1 MSYYG
6 NFINESTLI
15 NEGKFLNKLKKVF
28 SKKKEN
34 TQKEFKPF
42 CSEDEYAKIE
52 PIIKKAFNEY
62 GKIINKVLK
71 DNKVSYAKF
80 IPYDSDTKESICE
93 FGVADIFYFD
103 IFEYANI
110 QKLNAREIT
119 YEDLHNDGGFFKLVD
134 EIKSKLPNIE
144 GIRFNEMVDGMD
156 WDDYISEIVISK
168 SLLK

>member
-52 PIIKKAFNEY
+52 PIIKK
-62 GKIINKVLK
+62 
-71 DNKVSYAKF
+71 
-80 IPYDSDTKESICE
+80 SI
-93 FGVADIFYFD
+93 
-103 IFEYANI
+103 
-110 QKLNAREIT
+110 
-119 YEDLHNDGGFFKLVD
+119 
-134 EIKSKLPNIE
+134 
-144 GIRFNEMVDGMD
+144 
-156 WDDYISEIVISK
+156 
-168 SLLK
+168 